1 MNEKDLAGGFQ
12 KISEIFCLFRSLR
25 SGRDGPLRCLS
36 PLFMSPGSSGPIAFP
51 GHAGTFV
58 VHPRMS
64 QGILESQNV
73 RAGECLSQRGV
84 SIERREAVRLHSG
97 EVCHSAGPRC
107 GHGVPQTNN

>member
-36 PLFMSPGSSGPIAFP
+36 PLFMSPGSSGPIVLP
-51 GHAGTFV
+51 GHVGTFV
-58 VHPRMS
+58 IHLRMS
-64 QGILESQNV
+64 QGTLESQNV

-84 SIERREAVRLHSG
+84 SIEQPEAVRLHSG